1 MLLVSCS
8 SMLGGPTQKSYG
20 VGSIGGKGQTVQ
32 KANSDAAYNTEG
44 SLGVQVSPSNA
55 TLSLNQTQIFVA
67 TASNGQAPYAFVW
80 RDESGSI
87 IGNQQ
92 SLTYQ
97 LSEPAATTVLS
108 VEASDSVGNQAVA
121 YVAVYYSYG
130 GSMDSSGSVVPGASY
145 TVIAC
150 GSGQYQATAFNGTAV
165 YSSTNASYVINSC
178 VDQVAAAK
186 GGTVFVRAGNYYL
199 SSPIVLQSYV
209 SLQGEGFGT
218 YLIFNGSLCQD
229 VILHSVYDVD
239 LGSLQFESSVTN
251 NVGLV
256 LEDVSWI
263 YVDNCQWSYYQ
274 YPIYINSQ
282 LGNTV
287 EFRDIAIF
295 NSANGVVINGANQI
309 SFYNPHIAFPT
320 LQSGTAG
327 FLFTSLLNDSV
338 AQPQSIRIYSGWIL
352 GADSCF
358 KWLAPV
364 SGPLSLV
371 VEGTGF
377 ESFNYLVSVLAN
389 QYGNAIVSFEG
400 CVVFGNGSPQVIL
413 HGEGLT
419 GNAGLF
425 TFSDMTWIGPMA
437 PSFQFSDQPSY
448 YIGYSQEDVAKIA
461 NIASGL
467 IWYSITES
475 GTATIYSGTW
485 VSDNLNVVPTSAT
498 GTYRGSEAIIV
509 SVQNWNATDIE
520 WGIYF
525 SNGTQV
531 ASANS
536 GPVTIYWTATANSA

>member
-1 MLLVSCS
+1 MLLISCS
-8 SMLGGPTQKSYG
+8 SILGGTQSSRSTSNTG
-20 VGSIGGKGQTVQ
+20 AKGQIIQ
-32 KANSDAAYNTEG
+32 KANSDVAYNTEG
-44 SLGVQVSPSNA
+44 SLSVQVTPPNA

-67 TASNGQAPYAFVW
+67 AASNGQAPYTYVW

-87 IGNQQ
+87 IGDQQ

-108 VEASDSVGNQAVA
+108 VEASDSVGNQAIT

-130 GSMDSSGSVVPGASY
+130 DSMDSSGSVRAGASY
-145 TVIAC
+145 TVIAE
-150 GSGQYQATAFNGTAV
+150 GSGEYQAMAFNGSAV

-178 VDQVAAAK
+178 IAQVAAAK
-186 GGTVFVRAGNYYL
+186 GGTVFVRAGSYYL

-218 YLIFNGSLCQD
+218 HLIFSGSLSQD
-229 VILHSVYDVD
+229 VILNSVYDVD
-239 LGSLQFESSVTN
+239 LGSLQFESSVSN

-263 YVDNCQWSYYQ
+263 YVGNCQWSYYE

-282 LGNTV
+282 PGNTV
-287 EFRDIAIF
+287 EFRDIVIL

-327 FLFTSLLNDSV
+327 FLFTNLLNDSI
-338 AQPQSIRIYSGWIL
+338 AQPQSIKIYSGWIL
-352 GADSCF
+352 NADSCF

-364 SGPLSLV
+364 SGPLGLV

-377 ESFNYLVSVLAN
+377 ESFNYLVSILAN
-389 QYGNAIVSFEG
+389 QDGNAIASFDG
-400 CVVFGNGSPQVIL
+400 CIVFGNGLPQVVL

-419 GNAGLF
+419 ENAGLF
-425 TFSDMTWIGPMA
+425 SFSDITWIGPVA

-467 IWYSITES
+467 IWYTITES
-475 GTATIYSGTW
+475 GASTIYSGTW

-498 GTYRGSEAIIV
+498 GTYRGSQAIIV
-509 SVQNWNATDIE
+509 TVQNWNATDIE

-531 ASANS
+531 TSANS
-536 GPVTIYWTATANSA
+536 QPVTIYWTATANSA